1 MDRFPYAGEARRPA
15 PSLLRGPALAAC
27 ALGALLH
34 SAAAASPPPQRAGE
48 VGRVRWSV
56 PHAGEG
62 WIPDGVAL
70 GADGSTV
77 FAGMVLNHPD
87 LRLYAAGSPEAVLAT
102 LPELGTTLS
111 AKVAL
116 AAAASVAV
124 SITTHNTA
132 LSGEPAS
139 IVAVVRSYDLGGDPR
154 PLWERALPVSAYST
168 TPGAAVSDDGRV
180 TLAWWSVESQG
191 GMLVTAFDMQGEVI
205 SESVIGDAGILF
217 PEEAALSR
225 DGSTAFFSL
234 PVLGEAVVYDVH
246 AGAQKAALPDNG
258 IFSGHAM
265 SSDGRRFAAVSW
277 EFQVGYHLEVYELDE
292 ADRPVLTFERIFPD
306 SVRIPQVALDRD
318 GSRLAYAVQEIGP
331 EDAFELVLEDL
342 DAGRTLF
349 EKTLAAPGT
358 VLQLWCAGLQLDDEG
373 ETLACASWGDSL
385 DLTPEVFALDARGE
399 MLVSVDSTG
408 SGLQLALARDG
419 ELLFAGCKGTH
430 AGVFGSGGDLYMIET
445 RAQRLRLEGQPHV
458 GAALALSFHAE
469 PGFDL
474 ALLFAGRQLL
484 APPLGALAVDPSAGM
499 RFVGAYPLAG
509 GELETQLA
517 VPALAGLADTT
528 AHFQAVLQNASLGL
542 RALSNKV
549 SVRFL
554 P

>member
-1 MDRFPYAGEARRPA
+1 MDGFPSAGAARRPA
-15 PSLLRGPALAAC
+15 LFVLSRLALAGGVLCGLAH
-27 ALGALLH
+27 AV
-34 SAAAASPPPQRAGE
+34 AAAPMPAQTTE

-56 PHAGEG
+56 SHSGEG

-87 LRLYAAGSPEAVLAT
+87 LRMYAAGSPETLLST
-102 LPELGTTLS
+102 LPDLGPALT

-116 AAAASVAV
+116 AAAAPVAV
-124 SITTHNTA
+124 SLSTHNTA
-132 LSGEPAS
+132 PAGEAA

-154 PLWERALPVSAYST
+154 PLWERVLPVSIYNT
-168 TPGAAVSDDGRV
+168 TPGVAVSDDGRV
-180 TLAWWSVESQG
+180 TLTWWSVESLG
-191 GMLVTAFDMQGEVI
+191 GMLVTAFDMQGEII
-205 SESVIGDAGILF
+205 SESVIGEEGIQF

-225 DGSTAFFSL
+225 DGATAFFSL
-234 PVLGEAVVYDVH
+234 PVLGEAVIYDVH

-265 SSDGRRFAAVSW
+265 SADGRRFAAVSW
-277 EFQVGYHLEVYELDE
+277 EFLVGYHLEVYELDE
-292 ADRPVLTFERIFPD
+292 ADQPVLIFERTYPE
-306 SVRIPQVALDRD
+306 SVRIPTVALDRD

-331 EDAFELVLEDL
+331 EDAFQLVLQDL
-342 DAGRTLF
+342 DAGGTLF
-349 EKTLAAPGT
+349 EKTIAAPGT
-358 VLQLWCAGLQLDDEG
+358 GLQLWCAALQLDDNG
-373 ETLACASWGDSL
+373 ETLACASWGDSF
-385 DLTPEVFALDARGE
+385 DLTPEIFALDARGE
-399 MLVSVDSTG
+399 MLIGVDAKG

-419 ELLFAGCKGTH
+419 QLLFAGCKATH

-458 GAALALSFHAE
+458 GGPLDLSFHAE

-474 ALLFAGRQLL
+474 ALLFAGTELL
-484 APPLGALAVDPSAGM
+484 APPLGGLAVDPTAGI

-509 GELETQLA
+509 GELQTQLQ

-528 AHFQAVLQNASLGL
+528 AHFQAVLQDTDLGL
-542 RALSNKV
+542 RELSNKV
-549 SVRFL
+549 SVYFL